1 MKKNRSLIL
10 ILSVVMSLLLAAC
23 GTASSNEKEI
33 TIGSK
38 SFTEQLLLS
47 KMTHILLE
55 ENGFKVEEK
64 NNMGSNVLRAALKSN
79 QVDMAWDYTGTGLVT
94 YLKEDPIADQQKAF
108 ETIKEMDKKKN
119 SIVWMNRSN
128 INNTY
133 TLMMREDHAE
143 ELGITSISDLSE
155 YVDENPGKITM
166 ATDAEFSERPDGL
179 KGLQDHYG
187 FEFGADNVRKMKL
200 GLTYEALKDEQVEVS
215 MGFATDSRIKAYNLI
230 NLEDN
235 KKFFPA
241 YSGAVVI
248 KQKVLDKYPEIKEI
262 TAKLSEKLND
272 DVMQQLNYAVDIEEK
287 SVKDVAT
294 NWLEENGLL
303 EK

>member
-1 MKKNRSLIL
+1 
-10 ILSVVMSLLLAAC
+10 MSIILAAC
-23 GTASSNEKEI
+23 GSASSNEKEV

-64 NNMGSNVLRAALKSN
+64 NNMGSNVLRAALTNN

-94 YLKEDPIADQQKAF
+94 YLDQDPIADQQKAF
-108 ETIKEMDKKKN
+108 EAVKKMDKEKN
-119 SIVWMNRSN
+119 SITWMNLSN

-133 TLMMREDHAE
+133 TLMMRQDHAK
-143 ELGITSISDLSE
+143 ELGIESISDLAE
-155 YVDENPGKITM
+155 YVNNNPGEITM

-187 FEFGADNVRKMKL
+187 FEFGADNVTKMKL
-200 GLTYEALKDEQVEVS
+200 GLTYEALKNEQVEVS
-215 MGFATDSRIKAYNLI
+215 MGFATDSRIKAYDLI
-230 NLEDN
+230 NLNDD

-248 KQKVLDKYPEIKEI
+248 KQDVLDTYPEIKDI

-272 DVMQQLNYAVDIEEK
+272 DVMQELNYAVDVDEK
-287 SVKDVAT
+287 SVEKVAT
-294 NWLEENGLL
+294 NWLKENGLL

>member
-1 MKKNRSLIL
+1 MKKNRSLL
-10 ILSVVMSLLLAAC
+10 IIFSIVLSILLAGC
-23 GTASSNEKEI
+23 GSASSSEKEI

-64 NNMGSNVLRAALKSN
+64 NNMGSNVLRAALTNN

-94 YLKEDPIADQQKAF
+94 YLDQDPIADQQKAF
-108 ETIKEMDKKKN
+108 ETVKDIDSEKN
-119 SIVWMNRSN
+119 SIVWMNLSE

-133 TLMMREDHAE
+133 TLMMRQDHAKD
-143 ELGITSISDLSE
+143 LGIESISDLAE
-155 YVDENPGKITM
+155 YINQNPGEITM

-187 FEFGADNVRKMKL
+187 FEFGAENVTKMKL
-200 GLTYEALKDEQVEVS
+200 GLTYEALKNEQVEVS

-230 NLEDN
+230 NLNDD
-235 KKFFPA
+235 KQFFPA

-248 KQKVLDKYPEIKEI
+248 KQDVIDQYPEIKDI
-262 TAKLSEKLND
+262 TAQLSEKLND
-272 DVMQQLNYAVDIEEK
+272 DVMQKLNYAVDVDEK
-287 SVKDVAT
+287 SVEDVAT
-294 NWLEENGLL
+294 TWLEENGLL
-303 EK
+303 E